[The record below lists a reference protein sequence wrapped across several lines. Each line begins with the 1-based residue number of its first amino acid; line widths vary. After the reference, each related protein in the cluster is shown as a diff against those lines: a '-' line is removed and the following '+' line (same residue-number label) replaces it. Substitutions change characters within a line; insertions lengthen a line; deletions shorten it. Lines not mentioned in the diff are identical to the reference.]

1 MINEA
6 KANEEEDKKIAER
19 ISAKNSFDSYV
30 YQIKNQIDD
39 PDKLAKKL
47 SDDEKAKVKE
57 AIKEAEDW
65 ASANAN
71 AEKEEYEKQQK
82 KLEEVTNPIIS
93 KHAGSSAPP
102 TGSEGDFEN
111 PDDL

>member
-19 ISAKNSFDSYV
+19 ISAKNSFDSYL

-39 PDKLAKKL
+39 PDKLANKL
-47 SDDEKAKVKE
+47 SDDEKE
-57 AIKEAEDW
+57 TIKEALKEAEEW
-65 ASANAN
+65 ASSNDS
-71 AEKEEYEKQQK
+71 AEKEQYEEQQK
-82 KLEEVTNPIIS
+82 KLEEVANPIIS
-93 KHAGSSAPP
+93 KHAGGQAPP
-102 TGSEGDFEN
+102 PGGEGDFEN